1 MLGIGLCGV
10 NDNDRVQLPSVSD
23 RLKTYKTDFW
33 LRGCMVYIYID
44 ENQGKTVRVSRHCAL
59 KKNTTHK
66 LYDQRTSS
74 VEKKDWIYLW

>member
-1 MLGIGLCGV
+1 MTMTESNSPVSATDLKLTKLTF
-10 NDNDRVQLPSVSD
+10 DSVGAWF
-23 RLKTYKTDFW
+23 TFT
-33 LRGCMVYIYID
+33 ID

-74 VEKKDWIYLW
+74 VEKKDWIYL